1 MATFTDTFKRKEVK
15 YKLTERQYRY
25 VLAQIAPYMELD
37 AFGQTRI
44 TSLYFDTLARDLIA
58 RSLEKPLYKE
68 KLRVRWYGV
77 PQPGDRAYVEIKKK
91 FKGIVY
97 KRRVGCTREAAAA
110 MLMHGVPYLQ
120 ACGNY
125 PLADEVQQRESLGR
139 HSFQIAEEIKQFVN
153 LHGPLYPSMYI
164 QCERRAFALRSQEA
178 GEESVQ
184 EGCSDGV
191 QVGCS
196 DGVQVGCSGGVLA
209 DRLDATKGGARRN
222 AQSGTQEG
230 CSSGAQS
237 GAQTG
242 RSDAVLSSVSF
253 AGDLRL
259 TFDSGIAY
267 RDALAEAEGAA
278 AVYRPLLAPG
288 EVIMEIKTSGAFPF
302 WLVEALN
309 ACGAR
314 PSSFSKYGTAYMQVM
329 GMNNTSHEHHSAAE
343 QKECMYA

>member
-15 YKLTERQYRY
+15 YKLTERQHRY

-44 TSLYFDTLARDLIA
+44 TSLYFDTPARDLIA

-184 EGCSDGV
+184 EGRS
-191 QVGCS
+191 
-196 DGVQVGCSGGVLA
+196 
-209 DRLDATKGGARRN
+209 N
-222 AQSGTQEG
+222 
-230 CSSGAQS
+230 

-242 RSDAVLSSVSF
+242 RSDAVQSSVSF

-329 GMNNTSHEHHSAAE
+329 GTNNTSHAHHSAAE